1 MIIVA
6 FVWISQV
13 VILRLHDVIPIT
25 RVISRRVSIARSVQ
39 YHILRD
45 DHAYFHDITQ
55 EHFPRGDYAM
65 ACGLLASRATGCDDG
80 AYDGLPWHFGAGGF
94 ALCKCTSQTAGVSC
108 SC

>member
-55 EHFPRGDYAM
+55 EHNPRGL
-65 ACGLLASRATGCDDG
+65 GS
-80 AYDGLPWHFGAGGF
+80 PWPSIAR
-94 ALCKCTSQTAGVSC
+94 S
-108 SC
+108 

>member
-55 EHFPRGDYAM
+55 KHSILEAAPY
-65 ACGLLASRATGCDDG
+65 T
-80 AYDGLPWHFGAGGF
+80 
-94 ALCKCTSQTAGVSC
+94 
-108 SC
+108 

>member
-55 EHFPRGDYAM
+55 EHFPRGLWRRREMRSFPMQD
-65 ACGLLASRATGCDDG
+65 LLYRARSKS
-80 AYDGLPWHFGAGGF
+80 YHRWLWS
-94 ALCKCTSQTAGVSC
+94 L
-108 SC
+108 

>member
-55 EHFPRGDYAM
+55 EHNPRGKPLDLQHLISVR
-65 ACGLLASRATGCDDG
+65 GG
-80 AYDGLPWHFGAGGF
+80 A
-94 ALCKCTSQTAGVSC
+94 
-108 SC
+108 

>member
-1 MIIVA
+1 MADNNKNIRIRHVNIIYIFESMIIVA

-45 DHAYFHDITQ
+45 DHTYLYIG
-55 EHFPRGDYAM
+55 EWVCEVER
-65 ACGLLASRATGCDDG
+65 
-80 AYDGLPWHFGAGGF
+80 
-94 ALCKCTSQTAGVSC
+94 K
-108 SC
+108 

>member
-55 EHFPRGDYAM
+55 EHNPRGMSKTPSMAPNRSGGAECGLI
-65 ACGLLASRATGCDDG
+65 ACGGSSRRLRNG
-80 AYDGLPWHFGAGGF
+80 W
-94 ALCKCTSQTAGVSC
+94 KQTSHTSKK
-108 SC
+108 

>member
-45 DHAYFHDITQ
+45 DHAYFHDITLHTGAYLL
-55 EHFPRGDYAM
+55 EARTPTPTPTPTSRPR
-65 ACGLLASRATGCDDG
+65 LASAQRLSGSCDPD
-80 AYDGLPWHFGAGGF
+80 P
-94 ALCKCTSQTAGVSC
+94 
-108 SC
+108 

>member
-1 MIIVA
+1 MADNNKNIRIRHVNIIYIFESMIIVA

-55 EHFPRGDYAM
+55 EHNPRGF
-65 ACGLLASRATGCDDG
+65 
-80 AYDGLPWHFGAGGF
+80 P
-94 ALCKCTSQTAGVSC
+94 
-108 SC
+108 